1 MGTEMRIAAVVVT
14 HNRPALLQQA
24 LAALRAQTR
33 PLDSIYIVDNAS
45 DDPCAAGATRLAG
58 DTAIVVVR
66 SDTNIGGAGGF
77 ALGMARAFAA
87 GHDWIWLLDDDA
99 LVRPDALARLLD
111 GLAALEGQAAVAGAV
126 CGAVREFGDLALQ
139 HRRRYHRPTGLERS
153 IPREAYA
160 GPPCRIDTASFVGFL
175 VSAAAVAEAGLPD
188 RRFFLGYDDTE
199 YSLRLGRA
207 GLAIWL
213 VPGSVVEHLRER
225 RARLRAVPF
234 GPKHYFTI
242 RNRIAVARRYGSL
255 PIVPSCVALGF
266 GAAVWIVSRGR
277 LRRGALR
284 ILWRAVADGCS
295 ERLGPYPEAL
305 ARPGA
310 PPQAQQ
316 KAQEKVPPP
325 PARSGNSP

>member
-1 MGTEMRIAAVVVT
+1 MRIAAVLVT
-14 HNRPALLQQA
+14 HNRPQLMLQA

-45 DDPCAAGATRLAG
+45 DDPGAAGATRLCS
-58 DTAIVVVR
+58 DTTIIVVR

-87 GHDWIWLLDDDA
+87 GHDWIWLIDDDA
-99 LVRPDALARLLD
+99 LARPDALAQL
-111 GLAALEGQAAVAGAV
+111 LAALGGPTAPAAGAGAL
-126 CGAVREFGDLALQ
+126 CGAVREFGDLALR
-139 HRRRYHRPTGLERS
+139 HRRRFHRPTGLEWPL
-153 IPREAYA
+153 PRAAYA
-160 GPPCRIDTASFVGFL
+160 GPPCRVDTASFVGFL

-188 RRFFLGYDDTE
+188 RGFFLGYDDTE

-225 RARLRAVPF
+225 RARLRAGPF

-242 RNRIAVARRYGSL
+242 RNRIAVARRYASL

-266 GAAVWIVSRGR
+266 GAAVWLASAGR

-284 ILWRAVADGCS
+284 ILWRAVTDGCR
-295 ERLGPYPEAL
+295 EQLGPYPEAL
-305 ARPGA
+305 AR
-310 PPQAQQ
+310 
-316 KAQEKVPPP
+316 
-325 PARSGNSP
+325 SGSSP